1 MKRWISGTGA
11 APTRPARAP
20 EVTRRRTSL
29 YLIAAAIL
37 SAVIPLILF
46 GAFWLRSEV
55 QRETRQVEAQ
65 LGTRASSLTER
76 LDGILRENFAALSA
90 VSAVVEPEDDLATF
104 KREAERLLST
114 VPQWAAVGLL
124 RSDSAQPLASAGPAG
139 AFEALTETVQR
150 VETTRRATVVTRARS
165 GSTVDVT
172 LLSPVLRGD
181 GVRAVLAALVRPE
194 AVAQIGPFEG
204 GSDAPTAFI
213 ADSNGNVVVGRGSPL
228 KADNPLTA
236 SMREAAAQAAGLLS
250 ATGPDGTRISSAFS
264 RSPLS
269 DWTSFVS
276 MSEEQIGRAARRA
289 IEPTLAA
296 GALSVLLACLLA
308 GFIFYAAMDRSVRDE
323 RLAASLA
330 LGELDAR
337 LLATSQEALGEQRK
351 AASEREVLLREIYH
365 RVKNNLQIVQ
375 SLLRLGSRGLQDHQR
390 EPFEAAVRRIGAMA
404 RVHTLLYNSPDL
416 ASIDFKDYLKELLED
431 LATGY
436 GAEERSIEHVLDAKS
451 FRVPL
456 DTAVPLAFIAVEILT
471 NSFRHAF
478 PNGRSGTITVKAAR
492 GDSVGTLR
500 IEDDGVGVSMDPKA
514 KRHLGLTIVGKL
526 VQQIGGSIEEP
537 QPGSSVYTITFPL
550 ENDNEPRDAHPA
562 LAGLTG
568 SGEAGRCLE
577 PGPADFHIPING
589 VLGAVR
595 AVHPEV
601 PKGLRSCRVSPRL
614 DIRSCSASRRSSR
627 RWIVS

>member
-1 MKRWISGTGA
+1 MKRWNSGSGVV
-11 APTRPARAP
+11 PSRPARTP
-20 EVTRRRTSL
+20 EVTRRRSSL
-29 YLIAAAIL
+29 YLIAGAIL
-37 SAVIPLILF
+37 SAVVPLILF

-65 LGTRASSLTER
+65 LALRASSLTDR
-76 LDGILRENFAALSA
+76 LDGILRENLTALAAASTLVEVDGEDLSN
-90 VSAVVEPEDDLATF
+90 V
-104 KREAERLLST
+104 KREAERLLAAM
-114 VPQWAAVGLL
+114 PQWAAIAVL
-124 RSDSAQPLASAGPAG
+124 RSGMEQPLASAGSPAD
-139 AFEALTETVQR
+139 FLALADAVAR
-150 VETTRRATVVTRARS
+150 VETTRRATVVTRNRPGRTA
-165 GSTVDVT
+165 DVT

-181 GVRAVLAALVRPE
+181 SVRAVMAALVRPE
-194 AVAQIGPFEG
+194 TVAQIGPFDG

-213 ADSNGNVVVGRGSPL
+213 ADAEGHVVVGVGSPL
-228 KADNPLTA
+228 KADSPLTVA
-236 SMREAAAQAAGLLS
+236 RDVAAEAAGLLN
-250 ATGPDGTRISSAFS
+250 APGPDGSRVSSAFS

-269 DWTSFVS
+269 GWTSFVS
-276 MSEEQIGRAARRA
+276 MSEDQIGRAARRV

-323 RLAASLA
+323 RLTASLA

-500 IEDDGVGVSMDPKA
+500 IEDDGVGVSADPKA

-526 VQQIGGSIEEP
+526 VQQIGGSIVEP
-537 QPGSSVYTITFPL
+537 EPGSSVYTITFPL
-550 ENDNEPRDAHPA
+550 ENDNEPRDARPA
-562 LAGLTG
+562 LA
-568 SGEAGRCLE
+568 A
-577 PGPADFHIPING
+577 
-589 VLGAVR
+589 
-595 AVHPEV
+595 
-601 PKGLRSCRVSPRL
+601 
-614 DIRSCSASRRSSR
+614 
-627 RWIVS
+627 